1 MTTNSAGA
9 SSDAPAGNQG
19 YSLSI
24 LDVLQSGARSD
35 TAGLLLSA
43 VYAEAQD
50 SELLQQMWDGD
61 IRAFESIYARYA
73 NRLTS
78 CAAPYLRSR
87 DLAKDV
93 AQETFMRLL
102 NNPPDTLPEGG
113 LAPWLFSVAKHLAID
128 RARHL
133 QYEIPTVTEK
143 NGISIDP
150 READDPADL
159 VAANCTAEQV
169 WREVSHLPED
179 LKRVIHLRFDQNL
192 SFQEIATQE
201 GIQLGTVLWRGH
213 RALELLRGKLQ
224 KVRG

>member
-1 MTTNSAGA
+1 
-9 SSDAPAGNQG
+9 
-19 YSLSI
+19 
-24 LDVLQSGARSD
+24 
-35 TAGLLLSA
+35 
-43 VYAEAQD
+43 
-50 SELLQQMWDGD
+50 
-61 IRAFESIYARYA
+61 
-73 NRLTS
+73 
-78 CAAPYLRSR
+78 
-87 DLAKDV
+87 
-93 AQETFMRLL
+93 MRLL

-179 LKRVIHLRFDQNL
+179 LKRVVHLRFEQNL
-192 SFQEIATQE
+192 SFQEIASQE
-201 GIQLGTVLWRGH
+201 NLPLGTVLWRGH
-213 RALELLRGKLQ
+213 RALEVLRGKLK

>member
-1 MTTNSAGA
+1 M
-9 SSDAPAGNQG
+9 
-19 YSLSI
+19 SI
-24 LDVLQSGARSD
+24 LDVLQSSGGSD

-50 SELLQQMWDGD
+50 SELLQQMWEGD

-73 NRLTS
+73 ERLTS

-102 NNPPDTLPEGG
+102 NSPPATLPEGG

-133 QYEIPTVTEK
+133 QYATPTETEQP
-143 NGISIDP
+143 GISQDP

-159 VAANCTAEQV
+159 MVAASTAEEV
-169 WREVSHLPED
+169 RREVARLPEE
-179 LKRVIHLRFDQNL
+179 LRTVIRLRFERNL
-192 SFQEIATQE
+192 TFQEIADQE
-201 GIQLGTVLWRGH
+201 KVPLGTVLWRGH
-213 RALELLRGKLQ
+213 RALEVLRGRL
-224 KVRG
+224 RELHN

>member
-1 MTTNSAGA
+1 M
-9 SSDAPAGNQG
+9 
-19 YSLSI
+19 SI
-24 LDVLQSGARSD
+24 LDVLQTGARSD

-50 SELLQQMWDGD
+50 DELLQQMWEGD

-73 NRLTS
+73 DRLTS

-87 DLAKDV
+87 DLARDV

-102 NNPPDTLPEGG
+102 NNPPATLPADG

-133 QYEIPTVTEK
+133 QYEIPTETEQP
-143 NGISIDP
+143 GISQDP
-150 READDPADL
+150 REAEDPADL
-159 VAANCTAEQV
+159 VAASCTAEQV
-169 WREVSHLPED
+169 RREVALLPDE
-179 LKRVIHLRFDQNL
+179 LRKVIHLRFDQNL
-192 SFQEIATQE
+192 SFQEIAAQE
-201 GIQLGTVLWRGH
+201 KIPLGTVLWRGH
-213 RALELLRGKLQ
+213 RALEVLRGKLQ